1 MGFKKRDVTLPNER
15 TKLLE
20 AALEDLIADP
30 NVIGIYEG
38 GSLARGDYDA
48 YSDIDLH
55 IVVKSNTKQE
65 FIAEKKR
72 RASKWGNVLF
82 FEGTDRAPY
91 IVTHYDCFVKM
102 DSWYH
107 EADELQSSIWLQDI
121 KAYYDPEHII
131 NHVIS
136 QSRKISFSVSSEEI
150 IYWREKVFAFAHE
163 TYRAA
168 KRNELNY
175 ALDNLSALKWLIA
188 SGWYTEKNKHLFSP
202 YLVWSKIERQGTVL
216 SESQLGL
223 LAEWDSHRDS
233 EKILQTIASIY
244 PEFLRLNRVLS
255 EKVGLDEEQQLCK
268 KVFALIM

>member
-1 MGFKKRDVTLPNER
+1 MRERDLALPNER
-15 TKLLE
+15 EKLLE
-20 AALEDLIADP
+20 AAIDDLIADP
-30 NVIGIYEG
+30 NVIGVYEG

-55 IVVKSNTKQE
+55 IVVKPKTKQD
-65 FIAEKKR
+65 FITEKKR

-82 FEGTDRAPY
+82 YEGTERASY
-91 IVTHYDCFVKM
+91 IVTHYDCFIKV

-107 EADELQSSIWLQDI
+107 EADDLQASIWLQDI
-121 KAYYDPEHII
+121 KAYYDPELII

-136 QSRKISFSVSSEEI
+136 QSRKITFSVSSEDI
-150 IYWREKVFAFAHE
+150 IFWREKVFAFAHE

-202 YLVWSKIERQGTVL
+202 YLVWSKLEREGTIL
-216 SESQLGL
+216 SKKQLDL
-223 LAEWDSHRDS
+223 LAKWDSHRDS
-233 EKILQTIASIY
+233 GKILQTTRAIY

-255 EKVGLDEEQQLCK
+255 EKVGVDEEHQLCE
-268 KVFALIM
+268 KVFDLIL